1 MAKRH
6 EVIWSTQAELD
17 LQEILLFWIRKTLS
31 KTFSIK
37 LNQEILLATKLL
49 QNYPFAGKLINKND
63 FRRILVRYYLIIYRI
78 ENMQVRI
85 LRIWNGKRKEIE
97 L

>member
-17 LQEILLFWIRKTLS
+17 LQEILLFWIRKTQS

-37 LNQEILLATKLL
+37 LNQEILLATRLL
-49 QNYPFAGKLINKND
+49 QNYPFAGKIINKKD

>member
-1 MAKRH
+1 MAKRYK
-6 EVIWSTQAELD
+6 VIWSTQAELD
-17 LQEILLFWIRKTLS
+17 LQEILLFWIRKTQS
-31 KTFSIK
+31 KTFSVK
-37 LNQEILLATKLL
+37 LNQEILSATKLL
-49 QNYPFAGKLINKND
+49 QSYPFAGKLISKND

-78 ENMQVRI
+78 ENMQLRI